1 MEVSSVGRISM
12 LLSGWLGET
21 LSVSSISWA
30 WLGDSGCGELAV
42 SVLGVGDLPSDR
54 PSNSWTLWGRS
65 WEEEKRVG
73 FMMEVSLSGS
83 D

>member
-1 MEVSSVGRISM
+1 M

-65 WEEEKRVG
+65 WEKEKRVG